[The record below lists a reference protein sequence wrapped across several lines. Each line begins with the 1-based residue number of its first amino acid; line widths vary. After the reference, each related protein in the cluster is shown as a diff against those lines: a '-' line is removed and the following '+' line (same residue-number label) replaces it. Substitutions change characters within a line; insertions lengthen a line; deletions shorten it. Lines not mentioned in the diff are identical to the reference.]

1 MGSVASVQSRKLRD
15 HVNELGFANDGYDYS
30 KHFGDADGGVIYG
43 ANALAQTLLRAK
55 HMELP
60 EEVFAQGDLDPQV
73 LQHAVTIAE
82 ECMDE
87 DLRAALFEDADDDG
101 AFEELDD
108 DFVAQAMVEPPAG
121 DFDFEAHMAKLLN
134 KSAAAMGLS
143 GAKKGGALGPLDE
156 GDEDGEFFDEDDMS
170 WATDEDDDEG
180 RGGDAAAGG
189 PRYRGGQAID
199 EAQFEQVLREYEEDA
214 DDYDDEADDY
224 DEDGY
229 GDDDEAAIDVMAA
242 GEEARNGRRGLF
254 EAALDEFIQVRRAAL
269 PGPVRRRD

>member
-1 MGSVASVQSRKLRD
+1 MGSVASARSRKMRD

-43 ANALAQTLLRAK
+43 ANALSQTLLRAK

-73 LQHAVTIAE
+73 LQHAITISE

-87 DLRAALFEDADDDG
+87 DLRAALFEDADEEG

-108 DFVAQAMVEPPAG
+108 DFVTQAMAEPTVE

-143 GAKKGGALGPLDE
+143 GAKKGGALGPVDE
-156 GDEDGEFFDEDDMS
+156 EDEDGEFFDEDDMS
-170 WATDEDDDEG
+170 WATDEDDEG
-180 RGGDAAAGG
+180 PGGDADGG
-189 PRYRGGQAID
+189 RRYRGAQAID
-199 EAQFEQVLREYEEDA
+199 EAQFEQVLREYEED
-214 DDYDDEADDY
+214 DEDYDDEADGY
-224 DEDGY
+224 DEDGD
-229 GDDDEAAIDVMAA
+229 GDGDEAAIDVMAA
-242 GEEARNGRRGLF
+242 GEEARQGRRGLF

-269 PGPVRRRD
+269 PSLRRRD

>member
-1 MGSVASVQSRKLRD
+1 MGSVASAQSRKMRD

-43 ANALAQTLLRAK
+43 ANALSQTLLRAK

-73 LQHAVTIAE
+73 LQHAITIAE

-87 DLRAALFEDADDDG
+87 DLRAALFEDADEEG

-143 GAKKGGALGPLDE
+143 GAKKGGALGPLAE
-156 GDEDGEFFDEDDMS
+156 EDEDGEFFDEDDMS
-170 WATDEDDDEG
+170 WATDEDDEG
-180 RGGDAAAGG
+180 HGGDAVGG
-189 PRYRGGQAID
+189 GRYRGAQAID

-229 GDDDEAAIDVMAA
+229 GDDDDEAAIDVMAA

-254 EAALDEFIQVRRAAL
+254 EAALDEFIQVRRGRAA
-269 PGPVRRRD
+269 GAVRRD